1 MFVSHA
7 VDKPKH
13 QQEQMSRLLQHLHE
27 CDLLTTTQA
36 VKGIPNPFSNQ
47 TPCLIGNVFVENISS
62 PLLSSLTHTSTNP
75 CCYQGFQRLFQN
87 INDLALDTPAA
98 PAIVKGHSC
107 YSHCE
112 HSH

>member
-47 TPCLIGNVFVENISS
+47 TPCLTHLLSF
-62 PLLSSLTHTSTNP
+62 PTLSSLTHTSTNP

-98 PAIVKGHSC
+98 PTIVKGHSC